1 MHASRAAN
9 KRRELALPADSLASR
24 VGCTSNL
31 TSNHARPIH
40 ERLVGRS
47 RRSTSSRAP
56 FSTQKRTS
64 SNPFE
69 VLFAMPVGITEK
81 YSDASQSSS
90 ASAHFKR
97 KKPRKQ
103 IPSGH
108 RPITR
113 SLSGC
118 RSDDSNAISNDDF
131 CSPLNNEDGPSR
143 VEQVLAANDGH
154 SVDQQMAQLM
164 ATLQQ

>member
-1 MHASRAAN
+1 
-9 KRRELALPADSLASR
+9 
-24 VGCTSNL
+24 
-31 TSNHARPIH
+31 
-40 ERLVGRS
+40 
-47 RRSTSSRAP
+47 
-56 FSTQKRTS
+56 
-64 SNPFE
+64 
-69 VLFAMPVGITEK
+69 MPVGITEK

-90 ASAHFKR
+90 ASTHFKR
-97 KKPRKQ
+97 KKPHKK

-118 RSDDSNAISNDDF
+118 CSYDSNAISNDDL

-154 SVDQQMAQLM
+154 SVEQQMAQLM
-164 ATLQQ
+164 ATLQQKEDELAALREQVAN

>member
-1 MHASRAAN
+1 
-9 KRRELALPADSLASR
+9 
-24 VGCTSNL
+24 
-31 TSNHARPIH
+31 
-40 ERLVGRS
+40 
-47 RRSTSSRAP
+47 
-56 FSTQKRTS
+56 
-64 SNPFE
+64 
-69 VLFAMPVGITEK
+69 MPVGITEK

-90 ASAHFKR
+90 ASTHFKR

-118 RSDDSNAISNDDF
+118 RSDDSNAISNDDL
-131 CSPLNNEDGPSR
+131 CSPLNNQVGPSC

-164 ATLQQ
+164 ATLQQKEDELVALREQMAREQVANVRA